1 MSSKMRVE
9 NYAEKALYMI
19 RRQGFYCAIGNLE
32 GKKYKVTDMH
42 HRLHNT
48 KTNRKVFPLFIN
60 SVFNMWMV
68 SNGLHLQHPSAGKV
82 SLIVAQEIEL
92 RLRAN
97 IKLNDWAQ
105 KPNGC
110 MEDGIYESVKAIY
123 KLLDEDLEVTDEKDD

>member
-1 MSSKMRVE
+1 MSSKMKVE
-9 NYAEKALYMI
+9 NYPEKALYMM
-19 RRQGFYCAIGNLE
+19 RRQGFYCAIGNTI

-68 SNGLHLQHPSAGKV
+68 NNGLHLQNPSAGKI
-82 SLIVAQEIEL
+82 SLLVAKEIEL
-92 RLRAN
+92 RLRAS

-105 KPNGC
+105 KPDGC
-110 MEDGIYESVKAIY
+110 MSDGIYESVTAIY
-123 KLLDEDLEVTDEKDD
+123 KLLDEEVTNEKEDG